1 MSKQAQISVLE
12 FPDNVRLRRGMYL
25 PSKDHAISEIV
36 DNGVDEGAAGHADT
50 IIVNI
55 NKEQVVNVCDNGRGI
70 PVSMHKDPKYAG
82 LTQAEVAYTVLHA
95 GGIV

>member
-1 MSKQAQISVLE
+1 MSNQAQISVLE

-36 DNGVDEGAAGHADT
+36 DNGVDEGAAGYANT

-55 NKEQVVNVCDNGRGI
+55 NKSVINICDNGRGI
-70 PVSMHKDPKYAG
+70 PVTPHKDPKYKG
-82 LTQAEVAYTVLHA
+82 MSQAEVAYTVLHA